1 MSSIGLGHKA
11 ALLEAFHAAVALIP
25 LNLKKGLV
33 LVGGTA
39 LLSLGGNRK
48 TRDVDFAVTTP
59 SLHAFF
65 AAAAN
70 DSRFSKDNMDT
81 WEYTSTSGIIVPFE
95 FLSQGGGFVPVIRA
109 AKEIGS
115 GGAMRAGT
123 GELAVMKAR
132 TWLGRD
138 DDKDLEDFK
147 FLLTKMDEVGE
158 GFGDIW
164 CCCLGMERRWGTS
177 RP

>member
-11 ALLEAFHAAVALIP
+11 ALLEAFHAAIALIP
-25 LNLKKGLV
+25 LNLKKGLI

-48 TRDVDFAVTTP
+48 TRDVDSAVTTP

-65 AAAAN
+65 TAAAN

-109 AKEIGS
+109 AKEIGL

-132 TWLGRD
+132 T
-138 DDKDLEDFK
+138 
-147 FLLTKMDEVGE
+147 
-158 GFGDIW
+158 
-164 CCCLGMERRWGTS
+164 
-177 RP
+177 